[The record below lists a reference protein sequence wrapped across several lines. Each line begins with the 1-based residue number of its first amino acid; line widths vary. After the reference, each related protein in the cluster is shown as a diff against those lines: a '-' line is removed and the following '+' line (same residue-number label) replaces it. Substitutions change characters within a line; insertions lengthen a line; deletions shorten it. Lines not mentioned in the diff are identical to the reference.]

1 MRRMMP
7 PGAVD
12 GMESAESRR
21 RAPSDARVH
30 QEHYTRGE
38 DRGKWCGCCCMYMGG
53 CLDVSDGRRVV
64 WFVCDDDDAE
74 EDDGDDGDDGASHAD
89 EAPCGRTPPSTKRA
103 RAGDMAQRI
112 GRSGC
117 RLTGKMIG
125 VISRRRES
133 IQSHSMHSTEYNRYA
148 ASHDHIDIAR

>member
-1 MRRMMP
+1 MRL
-7 PGAVD
+7 GDVD

-38 DRGKWCGCCCMYMGG
+38 DRGKWCGCCCVCMGG
-53 CLDVSDGRRVV
+53 CPDVSDRRRVV

-74 EDDGDDGDDGASHAD
+74 EDESDDGAGRMTG
-89 EAPCGRTPPSTKRA
+89 APCSSHTLSTKRA

-117 RLTGKMIG
+117 RLTGKMIRL
-125 VISRRRES
+125 ISRRRES
-133 IQSHSMHSTEYNRYA
+133 IQSHSMHSTEYIRYS
-148 ASHDHIDIAR
+148 ASHEHIHTAL